1 MSDLRGE
8 GVRIDRHI
16 LLDYKLSL
24 LSKNCGGSS
33 IGEKKR
39 EINYPKKIPARGG
52 TGHMRE
58 RQRPP
63 TQCGG
68 MWGMRLPNL
77 LLLPYL
83 AVWVSLAVSLGA
95 ERPAN
100 DPCTEAMTTV

>member
-39 EINYPKKIPARGG
+39 EINYPKKIPALGG
-52 TGHMRE
+52 SSKYTVSLPLCIGFAGGRNAA
-58 RQRPP
+58 QRPP
-63 TQCGG
+63 FGRSLLRGVRARTCGT
-68 MWGMRLPNL
+68 
-77 LLLPYL
+77 
-83 AVWVSLAVSLGA
+83 SGA
-95 ERPAN
+95 A
-100 DPCTEAMTTV
+100 DS